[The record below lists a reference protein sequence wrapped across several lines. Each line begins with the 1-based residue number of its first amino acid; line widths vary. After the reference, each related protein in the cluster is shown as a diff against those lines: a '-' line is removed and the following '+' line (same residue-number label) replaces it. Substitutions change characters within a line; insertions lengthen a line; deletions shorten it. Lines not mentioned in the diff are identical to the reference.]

1 MTTPTLFL
9 LGVMAL
15 ALASSLW
22 IGFALMGTGMA
33 ALEWFRDVP
42 VARMLAR
49 DVWSSM
55 TGEGLVTLPLFI
67 LMGDILFHT
76 RLSDSLFRGLAP
88 WVNRLP
94 GGLLHVNVLGCTIF
108 AAVSG
113 SSAATTATV
122 GRMTLAELAKRGYDR
137 DLAMGSLAGAGTIGL
152 MIPPSIAMIVYGV
165 LAEASILELF
175 IAGVVPGLVLAALY
189 SGWIVYRALT
199 DPSIQPAAGERPT
212 WRERIVALRDLGPV
226 VFLIVAV
233 IGSMYAGL
241 ASVTEAAAV
250 GVAGALAVAGAQGT
264 LTWPNLRSALMSTV
278 RTCAMIALILCGA
291 LFLAKAMTLLGVP
304 RGVSEWVQS
313 LGVSP
318 YTLILMLFLVYLV
331 LGCFL
336 DGLSAMVMTL
346 PVALPLVLGAG
357 FDKIWFGIFLVAT
370 IELSNVTPPV
380 GFNLFVIQQMTGVP
394 QMRVVR
400 AALPFGILLCA
411 LCALLT
417 AFPDLAAC
425 SPSSSTAPGRGDRST
440 SPTSA
445 PR

>member
-1 MTTPTLFL
+1 MTAPALFL
-9 LGVMAL
+9 LGVMAV

-22 IGFALMGTGMA
+22 IGFALMGTGMV

-42 VARMLAR
+42 VARMVAR

-76 RLSDSLFRGLAP
+76 RLSESLFRGLAP
-88 WVNRLP
+88 WVHRLP

-122 GRMTLAELAKRGYDR
+122 GRMTLTELAKRGYDR

-212 WRERIVALRDLGPV
+212 WRERLLALRDLGPV

-233 IGSMYAGL
+233 IGSMYAGF

-250 GVAGALAVAGAQGT
+250 GVAGALVVAAAQST
-264 LTWPNLRSALMSTV
+264 LTWPNLRSALLSTV
-278 RTCAMIALILCGA
+278 RTCAMIGLILCGA

-313 LGVSP
+313 LGLSP
-318 YTLILMLFLVYLV
+318 YTLILSLFLVYLV

-346 PVALPLVLGAG
+346 PVALPLVLAAG

-400 AALPFGILLCA
+400 AALPFALLLCV

-417 AFPDLAAC
+417 AFPDVAAWL
-425 SPSSSTAPGRGDRST
+425 
-440 SPTSA
+440 
-445 PR
+445 PRTMKG

>member
-1 MTTPTLFL
+1 MTTPALFIAA
-9 LGVMAL
+9 VMAA

-22 IGFALMGTGMA
+22 IGFALMGTGLA
-33 ALEWFRDVP
+33 AIEWFRDMP
-42 VARMLAR
+42 VARMLGR

-76 RLSDSLFRGLAP
+76 RLSESLFRGLAP
-88 WVNRLP
+88 WVHRLP
-94 GGLLHVNVLGCTIF
+94 GGLLHVNVFGCTIF

-137 DLAMGSLAGAGTIGL
+137 DLSMGSLAGAGTIGL
-152 MIPPSIAMIVYGV
+152 MIPPSIAMIVYGI

-175 IAGVVPGLVLAALY
+175 IAGLVPGLVLAALY
-189 SGWIVYRALT
+189 SGWIAFRGLT
-199 DPSIQPAAGERPT
+199 DPSVQPRSAERPT
-212 WRERIVALRDLGPV
+212 WGERIAALRDLGPV
-226 VFLIVAV
+226 VLLIVAV

-250 GVAGALAVAGAQGT
+250 GVAGALVVAALQRT
-264 LTWPNLRSALMSTV
+264 LTLANLRSALLSTV
-278 RTCAMIALILCGA
+278 RTCSMIGLILCGA

-304 RGVSEWVQS
+304 REVSEWVRS
-313 LGVSP
+313 LDLSP
-318 YTLILMLFLVYLV
+318 YALILALFLVYLV

-336 DGLSAMVMTL
+336 DGLSSMVMTL

-357 FDKIWFGIFLVAT
+357 FDKIWFGIFLVAV

-380 GFNLFVIQQMTGVP
+380 GFNLFVIQQMTGSP
-394 QMRVVR
+394 QLSVVR
-400 AALPFGILLCA
+400 AALPFAVLLCA

-417 AFPDLAAC
+417 AMPDLA
-425 SPSSSTAPGRGDRST
+425 TWL
-440 SPTSA
+440 
-445 PR
+445 PRTMKG

>member
-1 MTTPTLFL
+1 VAT
-9 LGVMAL
+9 

-22 IGFALMGTGMA
+22 IGFALMGTGVA
-33 ALEWFRDVP
+33 ALEWFRDMP
-42 VARMLAR
+42 VARMLGR

-76 RLSDSLFRGLAP
+76 RLSESLFRGLAP
-88 WVNRLP
+88 WVHRLP

-189 SGWIVYRALT
+189 SGWIAFRGLT
-199 DPSIQPAAGERPT
+199 DPSIQPRSIERPSWGER
-212 WRERIVALRDLGPV
+212 ILALRDLGPV
-226 VFLIVAV
+226 VLLIVAV
-233 IGSMYAGL
+233 IGSMYAGF

-250 GVAGALAVAGAQGT
+250 GVAGALVVAAMQGT
-264 LTWPNLRSALMSTV
+264 LTLPNLRSALMSTV
-278 RTCAMIALILCGA
+278 RTCAMIGLILCGA
-291 LFLAKAMTLLGVP
+291 LFLAKSMTLLGVP
-304 RGVSEWVQS
+304 GGVSEWVRS
-313 LGVSP
+313 LGLSP
-318 YTLILMLFLVYLV
+318 YALMLMLFLVYLV

-336 DGLSAMVMTL
+336 DGLSSMVMTL

-380 GFNLFVIQQMTGVP
+380 GFNLFVIQQMTGRP

-400 AALPFGILLCA
+400 AAAPFAILLCL

-417 AFPDLAAC
+417 AVPDLATWL
-425 SPSSSTAPGRGDRST
+425 PKTMKG
-440 SPTSA
+440 
-445 PR
+445 

>member
-1 MTTPTLFL
+1 
-9 LGVMAL
+9 MAL

-417 AFPDLAAC
+417 AFPDLAAWL
-425 SPSSSTAPGRGDRST
+425 
-440 SPTSA
+440 
-445 PR
+445 PRTMKG

>member
-1 MTTPTLFL
+1 MTAPALFL
-9 LGVMAL
+9 LGLMAV

-33 ALEWFRDVP
+33 ALEVFRDVP

-55 TGEGLVTLPLFI
+55 TSEGLITLPLFI

-76 RLSDSLFRGLAP
+76 RLSESLFRGLAP
-88 WVNRLP
+88 WVHRLP
-94 GGLLHVNVLGCTIF
+94 GGLLHVNVLGCTLF

-113 SSAATTATV
+113 SSTATTATV

-137 DLAMGSLAGAGTIGL
+137 DLALGSLAGAGTIGL

-189 SGWIVYRALT
+189 SGWIVYRALA
-199 DPSIQPAAGERPT
+199 DPAVQPAAGERPS
-212 WRERIVALRDLGPV
+212 WGERLVALRDLGPV
-226 VFLIVAV
+226 VLLIAAV

-250 GVAGALAVAGAQGT
+250 GVAGALVVAGAQGT
-264 LTWPNLRSALMSTV
+264 LTRPNLRSALLSTV
-278 RTCAMIALILCGA
+278 RTCAMIGLILCGA

-304 RGVSEWVQS
+304 RAVSEWVRS
-313 LGVSP
+313 LGLSP
-318 YTLILMLFLVYLV
+318 YLLILALFLVYLG

-380 GFNLFVIQQMTGVP
+380 GFNLFVIQQLTGMP
-394 QMRVVR
+394 QMSVVR
-400 AALPFGILLCA
+400 AAMPFAALLGV

-417 AFPDLAAC
+417 AFPELAAWL
-425 SPSSSTAPGRGDRST
+425 
-440 SPTSA
+440 
-445 PR
+445 PRTMKP